1 MSDYQEPQ
9 AKQPVTETPAPSP
22 VVEKKKREGKK
33 LTDKQKTELNKH
45 MEKMKKGGMSLTEQR
60 SHRMRMMG
68 QLKKDEKMSVTRAHK
83 NLMK

>member
-1 MSDYQEPQ
+1 MSDYSDEPV
-9 AKQPVTETPAPSP
+9 AETPAPSP

-60 SHRMRMMG
+60 SHRMKMMG
-68 QLKKDEKMSVTRAHK
+68 QLKKDEKMTVTKAHK